1 MRGGSQSMVNLQD
14 KFKELFKELTGG
26 EINKK
31 NLPVNQ
37 KNLPGIL
44 MEINEDDYATI
55 KPIVLQM
62 YGKVRWVEKAF
73 KDAERK
79 KKERGKERK
88 KAAEAERAK
97 QEEIGNFLNIEGD
110 LYNVIMNSNENEL
123 DNALEF
129 LNQPVVEGETL
140 ADKKLKLIRYYA
152 NHSPP
157 AKAGEGGTAEKPDKD
172 RVEW

>member
-1 MRGGSQSMVNLQD
+1 
-14 KFKELFKELTGG
+14 
-26 EINKK
+26 
-31 NLPVNQ
+31 
-37 KNLPGIL
+37 

-62 YGKVRWVEKAF
+62 YGKVHWVEKAF

-79 KKERGKERK
+79 KKEMGKERK

-97 QEEIGNFLNIEGD
+97 QEEIGNFLNIDED

-129 LNQPVVEGETL
+129 LNQAVVKGDTL
-140 ADKKLKLIRYYA
+140 ADKKMKLIRYYA
-152 NHSPP
+152 NDSPP
-157 AKAGEGGTAEKPDKD
+157 AKAGEGDTAEEPVED